1 MDDDDASG
9 ARNSQQ
15 SGADRRR
22 FPKEVV
28 AVVGISLSL
37 SFSLSLCDQPCG
49 RLGQSLEIL
58 RINTFVNCWQSTL
71 DRFPLS

>member
-37 SFSLSLCDQPCG
+37 LLSVSLRPTM
-49 RLGQSLEIL
+49 R
-58 RINTFVNCWQSTL
+58 
-71 DRFPLS
+71 